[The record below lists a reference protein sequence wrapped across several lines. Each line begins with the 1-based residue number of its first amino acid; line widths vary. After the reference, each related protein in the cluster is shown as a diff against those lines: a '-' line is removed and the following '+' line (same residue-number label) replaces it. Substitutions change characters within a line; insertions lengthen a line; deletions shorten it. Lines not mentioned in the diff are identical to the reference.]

1 MPFDYEGN
9 LWSALTEFSAR
20 VVQARVEAD
29 AEEDQDEQSSM
40 GDMAVNGSK
49 ARRPGDG
56 RGYGAYLQAVD
67 DAVSMLVDRTAARRE
82 LRVKEGRMFSAS
94 NIDKLGTM
102 ADTVDE
108 HGKAMQQ
115 HASDLRALVAGS
127 QKPNGGNDVE
137 GEQQKR
143 LRLVAEAIET
153 LALTTT
159 ILSS

>member
-1 MPFDYEGN
+1 
-9 LWSALTEFSAR
+9 
-20 VVQARVEAD
+20 
-29 AEEDQDEQSSM
+29 
-40 GDMAVNGSK
+40 
-49 ARRPGDG
+49 
-56 RGYGAYLQAVD
+56 
-67 DAVSMLVDRTAARRE
+67 
-82 LRVKEGRMFSAS
+82 MFSAS